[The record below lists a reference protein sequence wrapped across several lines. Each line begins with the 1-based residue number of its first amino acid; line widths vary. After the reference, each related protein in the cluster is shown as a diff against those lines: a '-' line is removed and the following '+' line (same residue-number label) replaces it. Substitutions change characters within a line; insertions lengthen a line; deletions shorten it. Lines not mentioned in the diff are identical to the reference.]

1 MYWQGNLYIYYID
14 NGCPQCGNTDFN
26 KMDITRR
33 TCGYLGKNNF
43 NQGRIQEIKE
53 RVLHL

>member
-1 MYWQGNLYIYYID
+1 MSIYLYID

-26 KMDITRR
+26 NMDITRR